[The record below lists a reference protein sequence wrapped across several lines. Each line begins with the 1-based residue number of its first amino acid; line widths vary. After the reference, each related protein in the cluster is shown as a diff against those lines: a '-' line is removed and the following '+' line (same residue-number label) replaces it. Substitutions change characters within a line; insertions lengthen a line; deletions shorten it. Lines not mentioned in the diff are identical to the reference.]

1 MTLYSIWC
9 LSEKQESLISTTLDG
24 IPIDE
29 EEIYISQALFAVYT
43 VISSLG
49 ILFAIGIL
57 IFNLVF
63 AKKRFLNRYFP
74 LFMIVIL
81 SPTPLHSVVKLS
93 SPYLNVMI
101 IVGAILFYVDVI
113 LFGVDGG
120 IAHSAIASSL
130 CMVGCYHYF

>member
-1 MTLYSIWC
+1 MTLFLMQC
-9 LSEKQESLISTTLDG
+9 LSEKQESIISTTLDG

-63 AKKRFLNRYFP
+63 AKKRFLNRYLYFP
-74 LFMIVIL
+74 LFMLVIL
-81 SPTPLHSVVKLS
+81 CHTPS
-93 SPYLNVMI
+93 SPSQSCET
-101 IVGAILFYVDVI
+101 FQ
-113 LFGVDGG
+113 
-120 IAHSAIASSL
+120 SL
-130 CMVGCYHYF
+130 SQCDDHCWSHLVLH